1 MGFLMFEQTP
11 GDGEGQGS
19 LARCS
24 PWGCKELDT
33 TKRLNNDSKYSYTPD
48 PIFPI
53 SHVLSDYSTFTINN
67 EAMLIHH

>member
-1 MGFLMFEQTP
+1 ML
-11 GDGEGQGS
+11 
-19 LARCS
+19 S